1 MVLKRIFKSKEQ
13 RKKDKLKTDLKK
25 KISNVGGGR
34 SNQSTAKRLQRD
46 LKNVDASKKEVKKT
60 GGGAQANKRKNYGN
74 NPTGGG
80 GNTTNKKV
88 VKKATMTAK
97 ERAQA
102 MAKKR
107 IASGKTIAQVKADN
121 KAKMIA
127 AAKKKNAAFKA
138 KRNKK

>member
-107 IASGKTIAQVKADN
+107 IASGKTIAQVKAEN